1 MTHSIDRYPL
11 AAPAETVWRFF
22 AAYNELPR
30 ITGVYLTSVLEAGG
44 RRRRLTEA
52 GGGELVEQLLLF
64 DEAERTFRYRIVE
77 LVNTEMA
84 YLVGTYVG
92 TLRILDDEPGVTC
105 VCEFRGDYE
114 AATGQD
120 EAARRETPEFY
131 ETCLAG
137 IRRELG
143 LPAEA

>member
-1 MTHSIDRYPL
+1 MAHSIDRYPFP
-11 AAPAETVWRFF
+11 APAETVWRFF
-22 AAYNELPR
+22 ATYNELPR
-30 ITGVYLTSVLEAGG
+30 ITGVYVTSVLEAGG

-52 GGGELVEQLLLF
+52 RAGELIEQLLLF
-64 DEAERTFRYRIVE
+64 DEAERTFRYRIVK
-77 LVNTEMA
+77 LINTEMS
-84 YLVGTYVG
+84 YVMGTYVG
-92 TLRILDDEPGVTC
+92 TLRILDDESGVSC

-143 LPAEA
+143 LPAED

>member
-1 MTHSIDRYPL
+1 MAQSLDRYPFP
-11 AAPAETVWRFF
+11 APAETVWRFF

-30 ITGVYLTSVLEAGG
+30 ITGVYVTSVLEAGG

-64 DEAERTFRYRIVE
+64 DDAARTFRYRIVD
-77 LVNTEMA
+77 LVNTEMS
-84 YLVGTYVG
+84 YITGTYIG
-92 TLRILDDEPGVTC
+92 TLRILDDEPGVSC
-105 VCEFRGDYE
+105 VCEFQGDYE
-114 AATGQD
+114 AKPGED
-120 EAARRETPEFY
+120 EAACRETPEFY

-143 LPAEA
+143 LRGEA

>member
-1 MTHSIDRYPL
+1 MARSVDRYPFP
-11 AAPAETVWRFF
+11 APAEAVWRFF

-30 ITGVYLTSVLEAGG
+30 ITDVYVKSVLEGGG

-52 GGGELVEQLLLF
+52 GGGELLEQLLLF
-64 DEAERTFRYRIVE
+64 DEANRTFRYRIVD
-77 LVNTEMA
+77 LVNTEMSYVA
-84 YLVGTYVG
+84 DTYVG

-105 VCEFRGDYE
+105 VCEFQGDYE
-114 AATGQD
+114 ATPGLE

-143 LPAEA
+143 LPAAG